1 MVYEGEATLPLV
13 GVPFIW
19 PIYNKTKR
27 ESIAT
32 PFSARGNK
40 MNYEELYKKITE
52 INFKELAYGKRN
64 VLNDTKKILPDIQSF
79 MKNLMNQKWDDDIKE
94 YVMRDIMDILE
105 DIVSAYE
112 NDDQV
117 LLMDATAY
125 GVQKYL
131 KLFVEDKDLM

>member
-1 MVYEGEATLPLV
+1 
-13 GVPFIW
+13 
-19 PIYNKTKR
+19 
-27 ESIAT
+27 
-32 PFSARGNK
+32 

-125 GVQKYL
+125 V

>member
-1 MVYEGEATLPLV
+1 
-13 GVPFIW
+13 
-19 PIYNKTKR
+19 
-27 ESIAT
+27 
-32 PFSARGNK
+32 

-105 DIVSAYE
+105 DIV
-112 NDDQV
+112 
-117 LLMDATAY
+117 
-125 GVQKYL
+125 K
-131 KLFVEDKDLM
+131 

>member
-1 MVYEGEATLPLV
+1 
-13 GVPFIW
+13 
-19 PIYNKTKR
+19 
-27 ESIAT
+27 
-32 PFSARGNK
+32 

-112 NDDQV
+112 MMIRFCSWMQPHMEFRNI
-117 LLMDATAY
+117 
-125 GVQKYL
+125 
-131 KLFVEDKDLM
+131 

>member
-1 MVYEGEATLPLV
+1 
-13 GVPFIW
+13 
-19 PIYNKTKR
+19 
-27 ESIAT
+27 
-32 PFSARGNK
+32 

-94 YVMRDIMDILE
+94 YLMRDIMDILE